1 MSPSKVLITTALYAV
16 TAGVFAGETKIEG
29 IQACM
34 AIKWNA
40 QFLKDHPNA
49 PAGCQ
54 EVDTRDGVKY
64 AKFSG
69 TVKSVSGGQATVAM
83 KNVAGTERGSIK
95 VDVSGDKMITIN
107 GKQEKAGDVK
117 PGDNLNFYVKEG
129 DFGAS
134 TSMEADKSMSTPVT
148 PKPMPAPSSR

>member
-1 MSPSKVLITTALYAV
+1 MSPFKLLITTALCAV
-16 TAGVFAGETKIEG
+16 TVSAFADTKIEG

-40 QFLKDHPNA
+40 KFLKDHPNA

-69 TVKSVSGGQATVAM
+69 TVKSVSNGEATVAM

-95 VDVSGDKMITIN
+95 VDVSGDKMIMIN
-107 GKQEKAGDVK
+107 GKQTKASDVK

-129 DFGAS
+129 DFGA
-134 TSMEADKSMSTPVT
+134 TTVMEPEKPMSVT
-148 PKPMPAPSSR
+148 PKSTSTSSSR

>member
-1 MSPSKVLITTALYAV
+1 MSPTKVLITTALCAV
-16 TAGVFAGETKIEG
+16 SVGVFAGDTKIEG

-34 AIKWNA
+34 NIKWNA

-54 EVDTRDGVKY
+54 EVDTRDGVRY

-69 TVKSVSGGQATVAM
+69 TVKSVSGGEATVAM
-83 KNVAGTERGSIK
+83 KNVAGTERGTVK

-107 GKQEKAGDVK
+107 GKQQKAADVK

-134 TSMEADKSMSTPVT
+134 PTMEPEKSPTVS
-148 PKPMPAPSSR
+148 PKPMSAPSSR

>member
-1 MSPSKVLITTALYAV
+1 MSASKILITTALCAV
-16 TAGVFAGETKIEG
+16 SAGVWAGDKIEG

-40 QFLKDHPNA
+40 QFLKEHPRA

-69 TVKSVSGGQATVAM
+69 TVKSISNGQAVVAM
-83 KNVAGTERGSIK
+83 KNVAGTEGTTIK
-95 VDVSGDKMITIN
+95 IDTSGNGMVMIN
-107 GKQEKAGDVK
+107 GKETKASDLK

-134 TSMEADKSMSTPVT
+134 PMMAPAKPATVT
-148 PKPMPAPSSR
+148 PKAN

>member
-1 MSPSKVLITTALYAV
+1 MSPSKVLITTALCAF
-16 TAGVFAGETKIEG
+16 TAGVFAADTKIEG
-29 IQACM
+29 IEACM
-34 AIKWNA
+34 KIQWNA
-40 QFLKDHPNA
+40 KFLKDHPNA

-54 EVDTRDGVKY
+54 EVDTRDGVRY

-83 KNVAGTERGSIK
+83 KNVAGTERGTIM

-134 TSMEADKSMSTPVT
+134 PTMEPEKSATVM

>member
-1 MSPSKVLITTALYAV
+1 MSPFKVLITTALCAV
-16 TAGVFAGETKIEG
+16 SVGVLAGDKIEG

-34 AIKWNA
+34 AIKWNG
-40 QFLKDHPNA
+40 QFLKEHPNA

-54 EVDTRDGVKY
+54 EVDTRNNVKY

-69 TVKSVSGGQATVAM
+69 TVKSVSNGTAMVAM
-83 KNVAGTERGSIK
+83 KNVAGTERAMIK

-107 GKQEKAGDVK
+107 GKQEKASDVK
-117 PGDNLNFYVKEG
+117 PGDSLNFYVKEG

-134 TSMEADKSMSTPVT
+134 PTMEPDTTTVS

>member
-1 MSPSKVLITTALYAV
+1 MSPFKILITTALCAV
-16 TAGVFAGETKIEG
+16 TASVFADTKIEG

-34 AIKWNA
+34 NIKWNA

-54 EVDTRDGVKY
+54 EVDTRDGVRY

-69 TVKSVSGGQATVAM
+69 TVKSVSGGEATVAM
-83 KNVAGTERGSIK
+83 KNVAGTERGTVK

-107 GKQEKAGDVK
+107 GKQQKAADVK

-134 TSMEADKSMSTPVT
+134 PTMEPEKAATVA

>member
-1 MSPSKVLITTALYAV
+1 MSPSKLLITTALCALSV
-16 TAGVFAGETKIEG
+16 GAFAGDKIEG

-34 AIKWNA
+34 AIKWNS
-40 QFLKDHPNA
+40 QFLKEHPNA

-54 EVDTRDGVKY
+54 EVDTRNGVKY

-69 TVKSVSGGQATVAM
+69 TVKSVSSGEAMVAM
-83 KNVAGTERGSIK
+83 KNVAGTERGMIK
-95 VDVSGDKMITIN
+95 VNVGGDKMIMIN
-107 GKQEKAGDVK
+107 GKQEKASDVK

-134 TSMEADKSMSTPVT
+134 PTMEPEMPATVT
-148 PKPMPAPSSR
+148 PKSMPAPSSR

>member
-1 MSPSKVLITTALYAV
+1 MADEFVNILHRLTASDD
-16 TAGVFAGETKIEG
+16 TKIEG
-29 IQACM
+29 IEACM
-34 AIKWNA
+34 KIHWNA
-40 QFLKDHPNA
+40 QFLKEHPSA

-69 TVKSVSGGQATVAM
+69 TVKSVSDGLATVAM
-83 KNVAGTERGSIK
+83 KNVAGTERGMIK

-107 GKQEKAGDVK
+107 GKEEKASDVK
-117 PGDNLNFYVKEG
+117 PGDSLNFYVKEG

-134 TSMEADKSMSTPVT
+134 TMMEPDKAMSAPVT